1 MHFIESKVM
10 IKTMQTNNAN
20 VKIKLNHLL
29 WRSRSRDQ
37 DYQFINSPESPS
49 IDGWFT
55 VFNEIFSDR
64 EPGRDPKN
72 IIGKLVVPGNDSQ
85 SEFFQF
91 IASYFIDDKYLDASG
106 RPIKQYLIWFHQG
119 YEISQINK
127 LLSDDWGKDLI
138 SSSREIYSAFY
149 ESSDNS
155 KFAQEEYVV
164 IKRSSADLQKL
175 DFEDIG
181 EIQYGFPAIGL
192 IPHQPLYNKIIVII
206 KKLLEKVIRS

>member
-1 MHFIESKVM
+1 
-10 IKTMQTNNAN
+10 MQTHNTN

-29 WRSRSRDQ
+29 WRSRSKCQ

-49 IDGWFT
+49 IDGWFP
-55 VFNEIFSDR
+55 VFNEVFSDC

-72 IIGKLVVPGNDSQ
+72 IIGKLVVPGNNHQ

-91 IASYFIDDKYLDASG
+91 IASYFIDDEYLDSSG

-119 YEISQINK
+119 YDISEINK
-127 LLSDDWGKDLI
+127 LLSDGWGKDFV

-155 KFAQEEYVV
+155 MFAQEEYVV

-181 EIQYGFPAIGL
+181 EIKYGFPAIDL
-192 IPHQPLYNKIIVII
+192 ISTQPLYNKIIVVL
-206 KKLLEKVIRS
+206 KKLLKKVVRS

>member
-10 IKTMQTNNAN
+10 IKTMQTHNTN

-49 IDGWFT
+49 IDGWFS
-55 VFNEIFSDR
+55 VFNEVFSNC

-72 IIGKLVVPGNDSQ
+72 IIGKLVVPGNDHQ

-91 IASYFIDDKYLDASG
+91 IASYFIDDKYLDSSG

-119 YEISQINK
+119 YEISEINK
-127 LLSDDWGKDLI
+127 LLADDWGRDFI
-138 SSSREIYSAFY
+138 SSSKEIYSAFY

-155 KFAQEEYVV
+155 KLAQKEYIV
-164 IKRSSADLQKL
+164 IKRSNVDLQKL
-175 DFEDIG
+175 DFKDIG
-181 EIQYGFPAIGL
+181 EIKYGFPAIDL
-192 IPHQPLYNKIIVII
+192 ISTQPLYNKIIVIL
-206 KKLLEKVIRS
+206 KRLFEKVVRS

>member
-10 IKTMQTNNAN
+10 IKTMQTHNTN

-55 VFNEIFSDR
+55 VFNKIFSDR

-72 IIGKLVVPGNDSQ
+72 IIGKLVVPGNDHQ

-119 YEISQINK
+119 YEISETSK
-127 LLSDDWGKDLI
+127 LLADDWGRDFI
-138 SSSREIYSAFY
+138 SSSKEVYSSFY
-149 ESSDNS
+149 ESSDFS
-155 KFAQEEYVV
+155 KLAEKECIV
-164 IKRSSADLQKL
+164 IKRSNADLQKL

-181 EIQYGFPAIGL
+181 EIKYGFPAIDL
-192 IPHQPLYNKIIVII
+192 ISTQPLYNKIIVIL
-206 KKLLEKVIRS
+206 KKLLKKVVRS

>member
-1 MHFIESKVM
+1 
-10 IKTMQTNNAN
+10 MQTNNAN

-29 WRSRSRDQ
+29 WRSRSKTQ

-55 VFNEIFSDR
+55 VFNEIFSDS

-85 SEFFQF
+85 SEIFHF
-91 IASYFIDDKYLDASG
+91 IASCFIDDKFSDAGG

-119 YEISQINK
+119 YEISEINK
-127 LLSDDWGKDLI
+127 LLSDGWGKDFI
-138 SSSREIYSAFY
+138 SSSREIYSDFY

-155 KFAQEEYVV
+155 KLAQEECII
-164 IKRSSADLQKL
+164 IKRSSTDLQKL

-192 IPHQPLYNKIIVII
+192 IPTKPLYSKIIVIL
-206 KKLLEKVIRS
+206 KRLLEKVIRS

>member
-1 MHFIESKVM
+1 
-10 IKTMQTNNAN
+10 MQTNNAN

-64 EPGRDPKN
+64 EPGEDPKN
-72 IIGKLVVPGNDSQ
+72 IIGRLVVSSNDNQ
-85 SEFFQF
+85 SEIFQF
-91 IASYFIDDKYLDASG
+91 IASCFIDDKYLDASG

-119 YEISQINK
+119 YEIFEINK

-138 SSSREIYSAFY
+138 SSSKEVYSDFY

-155 KFAQEEYVV
+155 KLAQEECIV
-164 IKRSSADLQKL
+164 IKRSSPDLQKL

-181 EIQYGFPAIGL
+181 EIQYGFPAIDL
-192 IPHQPLYNKIIVII
+192 IPTKPLYSKIIVII
-206 KKLLEKVIRS
+206 KKLFEKVIRS

>member
-1 MHFIESKVM
+1 
-10 IKTMQTNNAN
+10 MQTHNAN

-29 WRSRSRDQ
+29 WRSRSKAQ

-85 SEFFQF
+85 SEIFHF
-91 IASYFIDDKYLDASG
+91 IASCFIENKFSDAGG

-119 YEISQINK
+119 YEVSEINK
-127 LLSDDWGKDLI
+127 LLSDGWGKDLI
-138 SSSREIYSAFY
+138 SSSKEIYSDFY

-155 KFAQEEYVV
+155 KLAQEECID
-164 IKRSSADLQKL
+164 IKRSSPDLQKL

-192 IPHQPLYNKIIVII
+192 IPTKPLYSKIIVIL
-206 KKLLEKVIRS
+206 KRLLEKVIRS

>member
-1 MHFIESKVM
+1 
-10 IKTMQTNNAN
+10 MQTNNAN

-29 WRSRSRDQ
+29 WRSRSKTQ

-55 VFNEIFSDR
+55 VFNEIFSDS

-85 SEFFQF
+85 SEIFHF
-91 IASYFIDDKYLDASG
+91 IASCFIDDKFSDAGG

-119 YEISQINK
+119 YEISEINK

-138 SSSREIYSAFY
+138 SSSKEVYSDFY

-155 KFAQEEYVV
+155 KLAQEECIV
-164 IKRSSADLQKL
+164 IKRSSPDLQKL

-181 EIQYGFPAIGL
+181 EIQYGFPAIDL
-192 IPHQPLYNKIIVII
+192 IPTKPLYSKIIVII
-206 KKLLEKVIRS
+206 KKLFEKVIRS

>member
-1 MHFIESKVM
+1 MHFTESKVM
-10 IKTMQTNNAN
+10 IKTMQTHNAN

-29 WRSRSRDQ
+29 WRSRSKAQ

-55 VFNEIFSDR
+55 VFNEIFSDHK
-64 EPGRDPKN
+64 PGRDPKN

-85 SEFFQF
+85 SKIFHF
-91 IASYFIDDKYLDASG
+91 IASCFIDDKFSDAGG

-119 YEISQINK
+119 YEVSEINK
-127 LLSDDWGKDLI
+127 LLSDGWGKDLI
-138 SSSREIYSAFY
+138 SSSKEIYSDFY

-155 KFAQEEYVV
+155 KLALEECIV
-164 IKRSSADLQKL
+164 IKRSSPDLQKL

-181 EIQYGFPAIGL
+181 KIQYGFPAIGL
-192 IPHQPLYNKIIVII
+192 IPTKPLYSKIIVIL
-206 KKLLEKVIRS
+206 KRLLEKVIRS